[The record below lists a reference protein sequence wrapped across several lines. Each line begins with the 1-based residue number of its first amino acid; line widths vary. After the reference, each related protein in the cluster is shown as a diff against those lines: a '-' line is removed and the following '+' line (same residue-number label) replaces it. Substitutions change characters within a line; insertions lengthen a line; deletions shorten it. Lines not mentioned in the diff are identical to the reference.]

1 MGDALK
7 KIKLF
12 KKELL
17 ILLSTVWALIFFAS
31 IIGFDQKDILILNGV
46 DNGVINNWLGAFG
59 VRISNFIF
67 QIFGKASYF
76 LALVFVLLPPFL
88 LFGVEFLKKNKLSLA
103 LGIGFFTWGL
113 SIFVSLLLN
122 RTGLGGGG
130 FMGGFFAKTL
140 YKISGLMGGYGVA
153 LVLMAYGISK
163 ATGAFSLKKVFKSTF
178 SKAKEVKDMASAKSS
193 IFIKKQTQE
202 GDFPAFIEKKKEDVS
217 TFIDTDTDVLTENEK
232 TAEDEHHQIPNAAFR
247 IENIDENNS
256 EPLTVEADVF
266 PPEDEAAAD
275 EEDDINITE
284 ERIILFSK
292 EEDASELFEDVSF
305 IKEKMVSLIEAGTK
319 EEGVAAVAKANTL
332 HAAYEDMVN
341 KASFTNEKAGESF
354 INRKD
359 GPSYTPSI
367 EMLDDNTEVPC
378 FDEEYEDADD
388 VELKEQSFDFVQEDK
403 EKRGELSDLEEAS
416 SAKRDAVYRSSSKLI
431 TDLPNPFTGYER
443 PPMDILFHSKEV
455 NLEDYKE
462 ELEQTASKI
471 IETFREFKISLT
483 KLIACYRGPVITRYE
498 FEIAPGIRMEK
509 IERFS
514 NNIAYSLAAKKV
526 RIIAPIFGKQAIGV
540 EVPNKKRKNVHLG
553 DILKTE
559 TFKENSKNN
568 LPIALGKDIS
578 GEPLIADLST
588 MPHLLIAG
596 TTGSGKSVCINSILC
611 SLLYNNRPEELRF
624 LLIDPKR
631 VELKT
636 YDNIPHLLAPVIT
649 DAKKA
654 SMALNWAVNEMERRY
669 ELLEESGS
677 RDIKTYNE
685 KFDKNELNPI
695 VNEGRLHYIVIII
708 DEMADLMLVAKK
720 EIENVVARL
729 AAKARAAGIHLIF
742 ATQSPR
748 ADIITGVIKANFQP
762 RIAFAVATKMES
774 RIILDVGGADKLLGK
789 GDMLFYQPGFVEE
802 GTPVRLQ
809 GAFISDKEVLKL
821 TTYLSTS
828 CEPEYVD
835 DMFYEEDGEYGLN
848 TMSESDEPIYREA
861 VKIVVSDKKASAS
874 YLQRR
879 MQIGYN
885 RAARMIEYM
894 EQEGIVGKANGSK
907 PRDVLV
913 DEYPY

>member
-1 MGDALK
+1 M
-7 KIKLF
+7 
-12 KKELL
+12 
-17 ILLSTVWALIFFAS
+17 
-31 IIGFDQKDILILNGV
+31 
-46 DNGVINNWLGAFG
+46 
-59 VRISNFIF
+59 
-67 QIFGKASYF
+67 
-76 LALVFVLLPPFL
+76 LPPFL
-88 LFGVEFLKKNKLSLA
+88 LFASDFLKKNRFNLIMGA
-103 LGIGFFTWGL
+103 CFFSWGL
-113 SIFVSLLLN
+113 AIFISLLLN

-130 FMGGFFAKTL
+130 FMGGFFAKML
-140 YKISGLMGGYGVA
+140 YKISGLVGGYGA
-153 LVLMAYGISK
+153 SLILMAYGISK
-163 ATGAFSLKKVFKSTF
+163 STGAFTLKKVFENTL
-178 SKAKEVKDMASAKSS
+178 SKAKTIKDIASSKAS
-193 IFIKKQTQE
+193 ILERKQTAE
-202 GDFPAFIEKKKEDVS
+202 EDIPAFIEKK
-217 TFIDTDTDVLTENEK
+217 
-232 TAEDEHHQIPNAAFR
+232 
-247 IENIDENNS
+247 IEEAPKVIES
-256 EPLTVEADVF
+256 ETLQVEETVEEAVSQDNNADCKAVSF
-266 PPEDEAAAD
+266 GQVECDVEEDASGELSSSLQAEEAFLNGEAD
-275 EEDDINITE
+275 ELEELPEEIVRQEEFPCESLKADDEKKGTAAINITE
-284 ERIILFSK
+284 ERIILFADEK
-292 EEDASELFEDVSF
+292 EAMELYDDVTF
-305 IKEKMVSLIEAGTK
+305 IKEKLRAENENQTAGFSSALSKVEAVYKTY
-319 EEGVAAVAKANTL
+319 ET
-332 HAAYEDMVN
+332 AYE
-341 KASFTNEKAGESF
+341 KSFASSPLESSEDKSTGRY
-354 INRKD
+354 NNQY
-359 GPSYTPSI
+359 SPSI
-367 EMLDDNTEVPC
+367 EMLDDDDKSNEDDAVDVNEEDFMQDDVSAVENYVDFTFEVK
-378 FDEEYEDADD
+378 ERRENLRVEEDASPNNR
-388 VELKEQSFDFVQEDK
+388 VEKVSPEVSVF
-403 EKRGELSDLEEAS
+403 RNSG
-416 SAKRDAVYRSSSKLI
+416 KLI
-431 TDLPNPFTGYER
+431 TDLPNPFTKYKK
-443 PPMDILFHSKEV
+443 PPMDILFFSKET
-455 NLEDYKE
+455 NLEDAKE
-462 ELEQTASKI
+462 ELEETADKI
-471 IETFREFKISLT
+471 IETFREFKITLT

-540 EVPNKKRKNVHLG
+540 EVPNQKRKNVHLG
-553 DILKTE
+553 DILKTKMFE
-559 TFKENSKNN
+559 TNNKNN

-578 GEPLIADLST
+578 GEPVIADLST

-624 LLIDPKR
+624 ILIDPKR

-669 ELLEESGS
+669 EILEESGS

-720 EIENVVARL
+720 EIESVVARL

-821 TTYLSTS
+821 TGFLGTLCGADYA
-828 CEPEYVD
+828 E
-835 DMFYEEDGEYGLN
+835 DMFYEEDGDYGVS
-848 TMSESDEPIYREA
+848 TMSESDEPVYREA
-861 VKIVVSDKKASAS
+861 VKIVTSDKKASAS

-907 PRDVLV
+907 PREVLV
-913 DEYPY
+913 DDYPY